1 MLYVNFTK
9 ELSYLLSHLDSHVE
23 VKYTVVCLCLAA
35 RPHPR
40 HCHRICRCAAYA
52 YDFFVFRNSFL
63 GGFGAYKKTR
73 FFTNVLA
80 LFKLNFFIPSLSLC
94 MLFVS

>member
-1 MLYVNFTK
+1 M
-9 ELSYLLSHLDSHVE
+9 
-23 VKYTVVCLCLAA
+23 AA

-40 HCHRICRCAAYA
+40 HRHRLCRCAAYA

-73 FFTNVLA
+73 FFTDVLA
-80 LFKLNFFIPSLSLC
+80 LFKLNFFIPSLSVC
-94 MLFVS
+94 MRFVS